1 MSLAMS
7 DPSKNK
13 IIIEGITEEGETF
26 RPSDWAER
34 ISGDLSTFRNHRIIY
49 SPLLQPVLKDGNKC
63 VLLDPTLK
71 ESNPDLYR
79 SIMEFARVNKLKI
92 CKDPES
98 ESKPKDED

>member
-1 MSLAMS
+1 MS
-7 DPSKNK
+7 DPSKKK

-92 CKDPES
+92 CKDN
-98 ESKPKDED
+98 ED